1 MANVAVKFDDQ
12 RAFEQLS
19 ALATLDRAQK
29 ALTVIQSELMS
40 LVSEATPVGVF
51 GALQGGWNEGPTV
64 VSPTEVATQVINA
77 QPYAYYVVHGS
88 SPARGNPGGYL
99 VGWVDKKLSIPQQY
113 RIARGAGM
121 SETAARNALLR
132 SSTKFQA
139 SALTVAVAF
148 IIGRARMRRGSKPN
162 DFITPILEANQDFW
176 TQVLTD
182 AITGTGRPS

>member
-1 MANVAVKFDDQ
+1 MAKVAVKFDDQ
-12 RAFEQLS
+12 GAFRELS

-29 ALTVIQSELMS
+29 ALTIIQNELMA
-40 LVSEATPVGVF
+40 LVAEATPVGVF
-51 GALQGGWNEGPTV
+51 GALQGGWYAGPTV

-77 QPYAYYVVHGS
+77 EPYAYYVVHGS
-88 SPARGNPGGYL
+88 GPARRNPGGFL
-99 VGWVDKKLSIPQQY
+99 IGWVDKKLSIPKQY

-121 SETAARNALLR
+121 SETAARNALQR

-148 IIGRARMRRGSKPN
+148 IIGRARMKRGSKGN

-176 TQVLTD
+176 TQILTD

>member
-1 MANVAVKFDDQ
+1 MANISVKFDDQ

-29 ALTVIQSELMS
+29 ALTIIQSELMT
-40 LVSEATPVGVF
+40 LVAEATPVGVF
-51 GALQGGWNEGPTV
+51 GALQGGWHEGATV
-64 VSPTEVATQVINA
+64 VSPAEVATQVVNA
-77 QPYAYYVVHGS
+77 EPYAYFVVHGS
-88 SPARGNPGGYL
+88 SPARGNPGGHL
-99 VGWVDKKLSIPQQY
+99 IKWVDKKLSIPQQY
-113 RIARGAGM
+113 MIARRAGM
-121 SETAARNALLR
+121 SETAARNALQK
-132 SSTKFQA
+132 SSVKFQA

-176 TQVLTD
+176 TQILTD